1 MRALQDRP
9 RHILEAVRSRAYS
22 EGHRHPAF
30 LHPLR
35 QVYLFAQL
43 SKAVCDRTS
52 NCPLQS
58 HRFLADRFVEG
69 TCPFCAYDVSLSCGT
84 VLFWT
89 SLDFFWRR
97 MHVEINATSAAN
109 SSMLQSSRYS
119 YRKFHYRAY
128 AWSKNYGNLTV
139 QSPRCKVC
147 SKEPEI
153 RTSQHLFLDLAKVTC
168 RP

>member
-1 MRALQDRP
+1 MRALQDCP

-84 VLFWT
+84 VLFWM
-89 SLDFFWRR
+89 SLDCFFDVGCTWR
-97 MHVEINATSAAN
+97 
-109 SSMLQSSRYS
+109 SMRQVQQA
-119 YRKFHYRAY
+119 HQCYRAQGMQ
-128 AWSKNYGNLTV
+128 ALTLQGLCLIKNYGNLAV
-139 QSPRCKVC
+139 QRPRCKVC